1 MTNLEKYDEVFIQNF
16 RVDKS
21 ALTSEFRITVAES
34 WDSLAHMQL
43 IFLLEDKF
51 GIKFNSDD
59 ILELYSY
66 DNGKEI
72 LKKYGVEV

>member
-1 MTNLEKYDEVFIQNF
+1 MTNLEKYDEIFIQNF

-21 ALTSEFRITVAES
+21 ALTAEFTIKKAEN

-43 IFLLEDKF
+43 IFALENTF
-51 GIKFNSDD
+51 GITLDTDD

-72 LKKYGVEV
+72 LRKYGVEI